1 MGHLQVG
8 RIVPG
13 PISHDKMNFLL
24 QALMKLKA
32 AVLQP
37 LPVVHGRDKIRHDHR
52 PRERLYAQE
61 CNRLEYVTFAQVQ
74 MHVEGRRRRKHV
86 MTATPGSAVHCLP
99 STGVVCYLLCTLG
112 G

>member
-1 MGHLQVG
+1 M
-8 RIVPG
+8 P
-13 PISHDKMNFLL
+13 KFLL
-24 QALMKLKA
+24 QTLMKLKA
-32 AVLQP
+32 AALQP
-37 LPVVHGRDKIRHDHR
+37 LPVVHGRDKVRHDHH
-52 PRERLYAQE
+52 PRERLRAQE

-86 MTATPGSAVHCLP
+86 MTVTPGSAVHCLP